1 MSPITPIGQ
10 IIGAMTAIMG
20 VSTVALLTG
29 IVASGFSNQMS
40 RRKEIVEAEIT
51 AALSDGIISEEEEK
65 NIEKLRKKLNLSE
78 EHINSITEVLK
89 HEKSQKLSSE
99 EVESLLN
106 DKEK

>member
-1 MSPITPIGQ
+1 M
-10 IIGAMTAIMG
+10 
-20 VSTVALLTG
+20 LTEL
-29 IVASGFSNQMS
+29 ICNQ
-40 RRKEIVEAEIT
+40 
-51 AALSDGIISEEEEK
+51 EEEK